1 MKNYLLILIVICLII
16 VPASADLA
24 ANNSHLVNL
33 NHFNYTVN
41 STYFPDSLG
50 RHTWTINGSPAL
62 DTAVK
67 VLGNASYYGTSSN
80 QWLQSTDNLSDF
92 AFGYS
97 NFTFMAFINGTL
109 LSSNNA
115 IFAAGYSNGA
125 FTISTDANKKISV
138 QVDNVGVI
146 ITSAFA
152 MTTNTP
158 YQLVVTRHGCTG
170 AGTGTMDIYL
180 NGVLNGSLTGGNAAY
195 NFVSNTRSYIGATDG
210 VNGYRGH
217 LDELAVWNVSIPLAD
232 IYPLTQEIMINSPGT
247 PITSSFTQNQ
257 TIGSFSPQAITFND
271 TSTGSPTTWNW
282 SFGNQRNSTSQ
293 NPSSVYYTAGLY
305 PTFLTV
311 TNANGSSN
319 TSYGSFN
326 LTTDL
331 TTFTKSW
338 MQFNN
343 ATVIELLGN
352 AWSQVNGAATTATQS
367 EFGGQSLDL
376 TTNTAYIST
385 ASSPALNFSTGDF
398 ELEFWIY
405 PTTPHTG
412 NIISRTAATG
422 SSTTGGWA
430 FYSSGTGTSGY
441 SFWMGSVA
449 NVSPSFTIPSNQW
462 SWIKIERQ
470 SGTIKIY
477 NNGIL
482 NSTISQPGNY
492 DTANPLYIGRSSGPV
507 SEACYID
514 EFRMSI
520 SNSLDIGNDSSPYAQ
535 YNGNLFVNYVNINP
549 YATLLYKSWP
559 NPATPPIYNATG
571 RNRTP
576 QLTGF
581 VNATNITFSTTFDS
595 LHVKA
600 LGAIRNTTDYPD
612 INIVSDVIDNVNGLE
627 TISIG
632 RAAGITPAT
641 NATRINL
648 CDQQMAYVNYTT
660 DQTYNMFYGA
670 ANITDGQHSV
680 TYPIVNFYSTPVTF
694 GTWPDPV
701 VSFSADNV
709 TPFVGQTIT
718 FTDASTNYPNA
729 WNWSFGDGSVSTL
742 QNPTHSY
749 SSTGLKTISLISYQ
763 YANTS
768 ITGNLTQTNYINVSV
783 MPVSGFNRQDL
794 VMSPF
799 YTLTITFADSA
810 TNAPIPIVSVTDSAG
825 NSFTTTNGT
834 FIESYP
840 FSTVVIYASATGY
853 TSKSTSYVMDS
864 DQVQTVQMIGATP
877 TPVPNTNVIYQA
889 QLYRLIFQNLIG
901 SPLGGLSVTITP
913 TNLTMNSNWTNQLI
927 GISSSVD
934 IQNGVLSG
942 ITGTDGSLGVP
953 LLTPLGYFINVSGT
967 AASGDAVNYSIT
979 EYPPS
984 QGTDII
990 ISLPTS
996 KTGFIQITPTPAFIT
1011 YNVFNRTISNT
1022 TQVLSVNYHD
1032 PTGATNLTIVTVINQ
1047 SGSILNKTTY
1057 TGTAANNVVN
1067 NFTYI
1072 SGTTSPPGDILE
1084 YGFSS
1089 YVSTA
1094 GGWNNITETIDFNNG
1109 SSLTGNAEYDG
1120 WVAII
1125 IIVLVSSAFTA
1136 STVYIGTIGVGLMGL
1151 FFYAT
1156 VKWFTPGVAGTVF
1169 IAACIF
1175 WIIIGVIGYLAKKS
1189 RSAF

>member
-1 MKNYLLILIVICLII
+1 MIKRIVLLVIAI
-16 VPASADLA
+16 AF
-24 ANNSHLVNL
+24 LVNTVSAITWTSA
-33 NHFNYTVN
+33 NGCWTATDGADTIVMWNATVN
-41 STYFPDSLG
+41 ST
-50 RHTWTINGSPAL
+50 WTIPNFITNVQYLVVAGGGGGAGTTSGGSGVGGGGA
-62 DTAVK
+62 
-67 VLGNASYYGTSSN
+67 GGF
-80 QWLQSTDNLSDF
+80 Q
-92 AFGYS
+92 
-97 NFTFMAFINGTL
+97 NGTL
-109 LSSNNA
+109 IVTPGSVVSVTVGDGGA
-115 IFAAGYSNGA
+115 GGAQAAGNGGLGNKGGNSNFSSINASGGGGGGGTNFGGSTGGSGGGNGNNNLTTPASGIAGQGNRGGIGA
-125 FTISTDANKKISV
+125 NSNKYP
-138 QVDNVGVI
+138 G
-146 ITSAFA
+146 
-152 MTTNTP
+152 
-158 YQLVVTRHGCTG
+158 GGGGG
-170 AGTGTMDIYL
+170 AGTVGVGATGT
-180 NGVLNGSLTGGNAAY
+180 TGGNGG
-195 NFVSNTRSYIGATDG
+195 NGSQSNITGTLTYYAGGGGGGSDTGGTAGTGGLGGGGNGQLGTGTGTNGTDG
-210 VNGYRGH
+210 LGGGGGGRDASNPGIGYRGGSGI
-217 LDELAVWNVSIPLAD
+217 VIVRYTVS
-232 IYPLTQEIMINSPGT
+232 SGT
-247 PITSSFTQNQ
+247 PITSSFTQNL
-257 TIGSFSPQAITFND
+257 TSGSFSPQAITFND

-305 PTFLTV
+305 PTFLNV
-311 TNANGSSN
+311 TNATGGSS
-319 TSYGSFN
+319 TSYSSFN

-343 ATVIELLGN
+343 ATVIDLLGN

-367 EFGGQSLDL
+367 KFGGQSLDL

-422 SSTTGGWA
+422 GSTTGGWA

-514 EFRMSI
+514 EFRLSNG
-520 SNSLDIGNDSSPYAQ
+520 NSLDIGNDSSPYAQ

-559 NPATPPIYNATG
+559 SPATPPIYNATG

-680 TYPIVNFYSTPVTF
+680 TYPIVNFYATPVTF
-694 GTWPDPV
+694 GTWPNPV
-701 VSFSADNV
+701 VSFSANNV
-709 TPFVGQTIT
+709 TPFTGQTVT
-718 FTDASTNYPNA
+718 FTDASTNFPNA
-729 WNWSFGDGSVSTL
+729 WNWSFGDSSVSTL

-749 SSTGLKTISLISYQ
+749 ATTGLKTVSLISYQ
-763 YANTS
+763 YANAS
-768 ITGNLTQTNYINVSV
+768 ITGNLTQTNYINVSAL
-783 MPVSGFNRQDL
+783 PVSGFNRQDL

-853 TSKSTSYVMDS
+853 TSKSASYVMDS
-864 DQVQTVQMIGATP
+864 DQVQTVQMVAATP
-877 TPVPNTNVIYQA
+877 TPAQSTWYTPKQIGITVVYYDPAGVNVPNANISLA
-889 QLYRLIFQNLIG
+889 AIG
-901 SPLGGLSVTITP
+901 SSLQDNSQLQ
-913 TNLTMNSNWTNQLI
+913 TMY
-927 GISSSVD
+927 GI
-934 IQNGVLSG
+934 N
-942 ITGTDGSLGVP
+942 P
-953 LLTPLGYFINVSGT
+953 
-967 AASGDAVNYSIT
+967 
-979 EYPPS
+979 
-984 QGTDII
+984 
-990 ISLPTS
+990 
-996 KTGFIQITPTPAFIT
+996 
-1011 YNVFNRTISNT
+1011 
-1022 TQVLSVNYHD
+1022 
-1032 PTGATNLTIVTVINQ
+1032 
-1047 SGSILNKTTY
+1047 
-1057 TGTAANNVVN
+1057 TAANQMVN
-1067 NFTYI
+1067 GTLLMNTITGSDGAAAFTVLSSIRYTATVTDPKTNIQYVTELHPGKDPYTIWIGKNPLVLTPSIEQSLNGTQLYI
-1072 SGTTSPPGDILE
+1072 SQPDPGNVTLNLQYCDTSGSTTDVHFVVK
-1084 YGFSS
+1084 Y
-1089 YVSTA
+1089 
-1094 GGWNNITETIDFNNG
+1094 
-1109 SSLTGNAEYDG
+1109 
-1120 WVAII
+1120 
-1125 IIVLVSSAFTA
+1125 A
-1136 STVYIGTIGVGLMGL
+1136 SNM
-1151 FFYAT
+1151 T
-1156 VKWFTPGVAGTVF
+1156 VKVDQDLGNPG
-1169 IAACIF
+1169 
-1175 WIIIGVIGYLAKKS
+1175 IICVLANDTHKNIRGQGYYYYWNAS
-1189 RSAF
+1189 RSV